1 MRNNVYSFLGL
12 MQKSGNIASGD
23 DTVEIDIK
31 KKKCKLLIISSDA
44 SENTKKKFTDMAGY
58 REIPYVF
65 FGTKADLGN
74 SIGKSERA
82 VISIRDSGFA
92 KEFMNK
98 INLDLN
104 GGEGIVKD

>member
-31 KKKCKLLIISSDA
+31 KKRCKLLIISSDA
-44 SENTKKKFTDMAGY
+44 SENTKKKFTDMADY
-58 REIPYVF
+58 RGIPYVF
-65 FGTKADLGN
+65 FGTKADLGS